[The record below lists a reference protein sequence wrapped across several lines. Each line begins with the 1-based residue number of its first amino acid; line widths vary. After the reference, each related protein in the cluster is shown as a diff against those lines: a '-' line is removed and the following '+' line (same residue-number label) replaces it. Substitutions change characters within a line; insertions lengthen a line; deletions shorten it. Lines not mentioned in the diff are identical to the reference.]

1 MSMLAPLLL
10 AWVLSIAAIYW
21 ITASLANAPF
31 DTALENNLRVLA
43 EQVKIQNEKIEIALP
58 QAALDLLHAD
68 HTHPI
73 YFQVRGLHGEQLGGD
88 PELPTP
94 SAEDMPVPGQVLF
107 RNAMVGRTEMRIA
120 SMTLPLSARDEANS
134 EKWILLQMGETL
146 YKRVELSKEMIK
158 GVVLPQ
164 FVIVPIAI
172 VLVWFGLYR
181 GIRTLARLQER
192 ILARAPDDMRP
203 INPNEVPAEVTSL
216 VDSFNQIL
224 SRLERNIQHQR
235 RFIADA
241 AHQMRTPLA
250 GLRTQAELA
259 LRQTE
264 PEEIHRSLEQLATS
278 SERATHLLNQ
288 LLTLAHAER
297 HGESGSDV
305 RNSFAPVDLQALA
318 RDVLR
323 DCVPIALEKQ
333 IDLGYEASDTAITI
347 SGNDFLLRELLKNL
361 IDNALRYTPKG
372 GVVTVRITTDHAP
385 KSGGAAT
392 AIMEVEDN
400 GPGIPDSEREQVFE
414 RFYRLSSHAT
424 DGSGL
429 GLSIVREIALQHQ
442 ARLVLG
448 GNPRCVD
455 AVTPGLSVRV
465 IFPLLVQKQELQ
477 YEGDA

>member
-1 MSMLAPLLL
+1 MLAPLFL
-10 AWVLSIAAIYW
+10 AWLLSIGAIYL

-31 DTALENNLRVLA
+31 DTTLENNLRVLA
-43 EQVKIQNEKIEIALP
+43 QQIRIQNEQIKLALP
-58 QAALDLLHAD
+58 QAAIDLLHAD
-68 HTHPI
+68 HTHPT
-73 YFQVRGLHGEQLGGD
+73 YFQVRRSNGEQIDGD
-88 PELPTP
+88 PELPSP
-94 SAEDMPVPGQVLF
+94 LAEDMPAPGQVLF
-107 RNAMVGRTEMRIA
+107 RNARVGKLEMRIA
-120 SMTLPLSARDEANS
+120 AMALPVSLQDESNPQN
-134 EKWILLQMGETL
+134 WLLLQIGETL
-146 YKRVELSKEMIK
+146 DKRSELSQEIIK

-164 FVIVPIAI
+164 FVIVPISI

-203 INPNEVPAEVTSL
+203 INPNEAPAEVTPL

-224 SRLERNIQHQR
+224 ARLERNIQNQR

-264 PEEIHRSLEQLATS
+264 TTEIHRSLQQLATS

-297 HGESGSDV
+297 HGESSSDA
-305 RNSFAPVDLQALA
+305 RDSFAPIDLESLA
-318 RDVLR
+318 RDLLR
-323 DCVPIALEKQ
+323 DWVPVALGRQ
-333 IDLGYEASDTAITI
+333 IDLGYEASDTAVPI
-347 SGNDFLLRELLKNL
+347 SGNEFLLRELLNNL
-361 IDNALRYTPKG
+361 IDNALHYTPKG
-372 GVVTVRITTDHAP
+372 GIVTVRISADHAP
-385 KSGGAAT
+385 QSGQAVAV
-392 AIMEVEDN
+392 MEVEDN
-400 GPGIPDSEREQVFE
+400 GPGIPESEREQVFE

-442 ARLVLG
+442 ARLVLDR
-448 GNPRCVD
+448 NPRCTD
-455 AVTPGLSVRV
+455 TDNPGLSVRV
-465 IFPLLVQKQELQ
+465 IFPLLAQQQDLQ
-477 YEGDA
+477 YKGDV